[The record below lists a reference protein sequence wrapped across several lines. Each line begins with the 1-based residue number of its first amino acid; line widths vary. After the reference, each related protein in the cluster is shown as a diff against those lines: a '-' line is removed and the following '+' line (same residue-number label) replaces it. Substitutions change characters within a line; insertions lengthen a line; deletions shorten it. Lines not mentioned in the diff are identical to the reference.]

1 MFENKNRS
9 TIVRCC
15 AHIDVGVTLLA
26 GLALLAAVVA
36 LPRQG
41 SAQQASETEVFVI
54 SRGGQIYDNWM
65 SALEADKPAETH
77 PAYPAEGKKKG
88 ASTWRCKECH
98 GWDYKGADGAYGK
111 GSHYTGIKGIRN
123 WVGREAQKVEA
134 ILRNETHAYTKQ
146 MLSDSAVEKLAL
158 FVTRGQ
164 IDMDQ
169 HIDRGTK
176 KARADVDRGARFYQ
190 TVCAI
195 CHGFDGTLI
204 NFKDEAKPE
213 FVGTVAVENP
223 WEALHKIRN
232 GQPGVAMVAMNA
244 LSVEDQ
250 VDILAY
256 CQTLPTK

>member
-1 MFENKNRS
+1 MYKNGMLSMIERNRS
-9 TIVRCC
+9 LTRGSL
-15 AHIDVGVTLLA
+15 ALLA
-26 GLALLAAVVA
+26 GLALFATLIAA
-36 LPRQG
+36 PRQG
-41 SAQQASETEVFVI
+41 SAQQASETEVFAI

-65 SALEADKPAETH
+65 SALEADKPAESH
-77 PAYPAEGKKKG
+77 PAYPAEGKQKG

-98 GWDYKGADGAYGK
+98 GWDYRGDDGAYGK
-111 GSHYTGIKGIRN
+111 GSHYTDIKGIRN
-123 WVGREAQKVEA
+123 WVGRNSQEVEA

-164 IDMDQ
+164 VDMDQ
-169 HIDRGTK
+169 YIDRETK
-176 KARADVDRGARFYQ
+176 KARGDVDRGARFYQ

-195 CHGFDGTLI
+195 CHGFDGKEI

-223 WEALHKIRN
+223 WETLHKIRN

-244 LSVEDQ
+244 LSIEDQ